1 MNTDQVW
8 MQETT
13 LHPLA
18 ALMAAIAVCVI
29 LFASRQHAVM
39 AFLVLATC
47 VSGAQNFNLLGT
59 SWYLLRV
66 LILCGAIRC
75 VVRNDW
81 QSVSWGNI
89 DLCVAAWSVIGT
101 LVYVVQRGDPSAL
114 TFKFGTLI
122 DTAGAYF
129 VFRGLIQG
137 QEAVVQ
143 AIRSLTLIAVPVAV
157 GFSFEY
163 ATRMNIFSV
172 FGGVPLMTTIRDG
185 KLRCQ
190 GAFAHPILA
199 GVFWASNLPAFAALV
214 VTKRATV
221 IGYIGLMASM
231 VIIVACSSSTPL
243 MGVIFSAIGLGCFAL
258 RKQMRAVQ
266 IGLVLGVCAL
276 HMMMKAPVW
285 HLLARADIVGGSTGH
300 YRYMLV
306 DATIRHFDE
315 WCLVG
320 LASNLHWGKEYGHY
334 LGDITNQYVLEALRG
349 GFATLVLF
357 VAITLFAFAMIGRHI
372 KATRTANQQWL
383 PWCIGTCLFV
393 HLASF
398 TAVSY
403 FGQIVLIYNMHLA
416 MICGAVGVVTRPQLR
431 VVCVRPAFIERQP
444 HACH

>member
-18 ALMAAIAVCVI
+18 ALMAAIAAGVI
-29 LFASRQHAVM
+29 LFGSRERAVM

-47 VSGAQNFNLLGT
+47 VSGAQNFNLFGT
-59 SWYLLRV
+59 SWYLLRL

-75 VVRNDW
+75 TVRNDW
-81 QSVSWGNI
+81 RSVTWGNI
-89 DLCVAAWSVIGT
+89 DWCVVAWSAIGT
-101 LVYVVQRGDPSAL
+101 LIYVAQRGDPSAL
-114 TFKFGTLI
+114 TFKIGTLV

-129 VFRGLIQG
+129 VFRGLIQS
-137 QEAVVQ
+137 QEAVYQ
-143 AIRSLTLIAVPVAV
+143 AIRSLALIAIPVAI

-163 ATRMNIFSV
+163 ATRMNVFSV
-172 FGGVPLMTTIRDG
+172 FGGVPLMTTVRDG

-199 GVFWASNLPAFAALV
+199 GVFWAANLPAFIALII
-214 VTKRATV
+214 TKRARV
-221 IGYIGLMASM
+221 VGYIGVFASL
-231 VIIVACSSSTPL
+231 IIVVTCSSSTPI
-243 MGVIFSAIGLGCFAL
+243 MGIAFGLLGVGCFAL
-258 RKQMRAVQ
+258 RKHMRVVQ
-266 IGLVLGVCAL
+266 IGVVLMVCVL
-276 HMMMKAPVW
+276 HMVMKAPVW

-315 WCLVG
+315 WCILG

-349 GFATLVLF
+349 GAVTLTLF
-357 VAITLFAFAMIGRHI
+357 VAISVFAFGIIGRHL
-372 KATRTANQQWL
+372 KTTRHSSQQWL
-383 PWCIGTCLFV
+383 AWCIGTSLFV

-403 FGQIVLIYNMHLA
+403 FGQIVLIYNMHIA
-416 MICGAVGVVTRPQLR
+416 MICGTVCIATQPQYR
-431 VVCVRPAFIERQP
+431 VAKLKRIHIERQI
-444 HACH
+444 HAYQ